1 MSLPDL
7 VRCLTAAA
15 VRPATTDHAP
25 APAPG
30 PCTPVPLQARR
41 RHQDPHVDL
50 IERDH
55 PGWAAHALPTVTN
68 PDGTDYVA
76 TRAALTVRA
85 DSPEELRHRIHE
97 AEAEPLPA
105 LVRRYVT

>member
-15 VRPATTDHAP
+15 VRPATTDH

-55 PGWAAHALPTVTN
+55 PGWAVHALPTVTRE
-68 PDGTDYVA
+68 GTDYVA
-76 TRAALTVRA
+76 THAGHTVRA
-85 DSPEELRHRIHE
+85 DSPEELRRRIHE
-97 AEAEPLPA
+97 AETEPLPA